1 MDRDQIFF
9 SEVNRNSFRTWGRQT
24 TVPCVIG
31 SRYVPRQASL
41 PPDDQKTPP
50 LGHGV
55 PPLQIPSSTR
65 SKQNTAQASI
75 GKIRPDLYKNLQK
88 PEPES
93 TKNGSL
99 TFGLHFIPSENQL
112 RVRIIK
118 AADLPPKD
126 LTGTSDPY
134 VKVQLLPET
143 KTKYQTKV
151 VKKCLFPSFNE
162 TFVFEVS
169 HEELPN
175 RMLQLTVYDFD
186 RFTRHDFIGR
196 ALIPDILHE
205 PDIYSEALLTKH
217 LTNVEGADK
226 AELGDL
232 MLTLVYLPSARR
244 LTVIVVKAVNLKIM
258 DITGAS
264 DPYVKVSLIQGGK
277 RIRKRKTSVHR
288 RTVNP
293 VFNEALFFD
302 IGEEQL
308 DDSHLLVQVIDHD
321 RIGRNEL
328 IGALEIGCHVTGGS
342 GGVHWRDCIAHARK
356 PVTMWHTLIDVR
368 TLKRNSVAVIQNK
381 KSKSPTESS
390 NKNCDVIENEVQKMN
405 LTSVY

>member
-1 MDRDQIFF
+1 MSLQPHHNSVADAR
-9 SEVNRNSFRTWGRQT
+9 RNSFKSWGRQA
-24 TVPCVIG
+24 TVPCIIG
-31 SRYVPRQASL
+31 SRYVPRQQSL
-41 PPDDQKTPP
+41 PPEQNGGAVVVPTI
-50 LGHGV
+50 
-55 PPLQIPSSTR
+55 PPLQIPSTTR
-65 SKQNTAQASI
+65 SSHNRAQSSV
-75 GKIRPDLYKNLQK
+75 GQIRPDLYRNLQK
-88 PEPES
+88 PEPENN
-93 TKNGSL
+93 NGSL
-99 TFGLHFIPSENQL
+99 TFSMHFVPSENQL

-126 LTGTSDPY
+126 VTGTSDPY

-151 VKKCLFPSFNE
+151 IKKCLHPSFNE
-162 TFVFEVS
+162 TFVFDVTL
-169 HEELPN
+169 EELPN

-196 ALIPDILHE
+196 VLIPDILDE
-205 PDIYSEALLTKH
+205 QDIYSEAILTKN

-264 DPYVKVSLIQGGK
+264 DPYVKVSLLQGGK
-277 RIRKRKTSVHR
+277 RVRKRKTTVHR

-308 DDSHLLVQVIDHD
+308 TDSHLIVQVIDHD

-328 IGALEIGCHVTGGS
+328 IGALEIGSQVTSGS

-356 PVTMWHTLIDVR
+356 PVTMWHTLIDLR
-368 TLKRNSVAVIQNK
+368 TLKRNSIA
-381 KSKSPTESS
+381 
-390 NKNCDVIENEVQKMN
+390 VQKSISN
-405 LTSVY
+405 IDETSDE